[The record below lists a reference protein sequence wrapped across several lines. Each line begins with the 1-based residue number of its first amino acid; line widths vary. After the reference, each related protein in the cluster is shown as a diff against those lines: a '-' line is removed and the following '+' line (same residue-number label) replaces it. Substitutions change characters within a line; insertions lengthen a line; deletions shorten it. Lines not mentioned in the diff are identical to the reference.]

1 MSMDT
6 QIDVLCVEDNKQIR
20 DLLTTVLPQ
29 ECAKIHVKTLPTPR
43 DALENLTNTAPDC
56 IVSDYEMPGMH
67 GIEFLRTVRE
77 SYPDLPF
84 ILYTGRGSEA
94 VASEAVSAGVT
105 DYLQKESSPEHYEL
119 LAARIETAVDKYRTE
134 NELTRKNEL
143 FNKVQDLAS
152 IGAWEW
158 DPQAQTGYYSD
169 GVRDIYEIDH
179 RPDVLPERDIDEFY
193 HPDDRD
199 TIKDA
204 FTEAVE
210 TGRTYDIELR
220 LDLDDTTKWVRTRGE
235 PEFEDGECVRVR
247 GTIRD
252 ITTRRIREQKLSQVA
267 RQMQE
272 LVTATTKKESAQ
284 IAISAAA
291 DIIDGSLSG
300 VHLVNHAESAM
311 EPVATADQVD
321 DVFEHP
327 PTYRRDAPDGSR
339 SSVVWSV
346 YERDN
351 PVYIDNISKSDRI
364 LESAPAQSALIYP
377 ITGHGVFVV
386 SDQQANA
393 FETIDRQ
400 LAEIISAS
408 LVEAFNRIETQQQ
421 QQRRAARVEELHD
434 IQLALNQAKSIDQ
447 VADIVVTRAHGVLGF
462 PLASLRRYDE
472 DVGGLVPVAM
482 NESARQV
489 FSDRPVFR
497 PGDGSFNWDVYETG
511 QRTVIDN
518 ISEFSRAV
526 DQETPLENLMIFPL
540 GDFGTLSVGATNTA
554 VFDETDILLGQLLA
568 ETAEAT
574 IAQLQHQQQVEKQR
588 DQLQDKA
595 TRLEKLTATM
605 SHDLRNR
612 LQAIS
617 GRIQLAQ
624 QTDDSEHLPAA
635 ADAADRAEK
644 LLDDLVTIAHS
655 EQQQHNAE
663 TISVEAVAAE
673 AWETVSTSE
682 ASLVIETDSYIHA
695 DRRQLHQLFENVFDN
710 AVKHNNEKVIVRVGE
725 THNGLFIEDDGT
737 GLPMDDQERIFDA
750 GYSNHEEGT
759 GLGLQIIK
767 RIAETHGWMVSPTE
781 SADGGARFEITG
793 IEFLTSSPS

>member
-1 MSMDT
+1 MRKDT
-6 QIDVLCVEDNKQIR
+6 PINVFYVEDNKQLR
-20 DLLTTVLPQ
+20 DLLATVLPQ
-29 ECAKIHVKTLPTPR
+29 ECTEIRVETLPTPR
-43 DALENLTNTAPDC
+43 DALENLTSTAPDC
-56 IVSDYEMPGMH
+56 IVSDYEMPGMD
-67 GIEFLRTVRE
+67 GIEFLRNVRE

-84 ILYTGRGSEA
+84 ILYTGKGSET
-94 VASEAVSAGVT
+94 VASEAISAGVT

-119 LAARIETAVDKYRTE
+119 LATRIETAVDKHRTE
-134 NELTRKNEL
+134 TELTRKNDL
-143 FNKVQDLAS
+143 FSEVQELAS

-158 DPQAQTGYYSD
+158 NPQTQTGYYSD

-179 RPDVLPERDIDEFY
+179 QPDPSPDKDIDEFY
-193 HPDDRD
+193 HPDDRE
-199 TIKDA
+199 TIRDA

-210 TGRTYDIELR
+210 TGRTYDIEVR
-220 LDLDDTTKWVRTRGE
+220 LDVDDTTKWVRTRGE
-235 PEFEDGECVRVR
+235 PEFKNGECVRVR
-247 GTIRD
+247 GTIQD
-252 ITTRRIREQKLSQVA
+252 ITAQRIREQKLSQVA
-267 RQMQE
+267 RQIQE
-272 LVTATTKKESAQ
+272 LVTATTTKESAQ
-284 IAISAAA
+284 IATSAAA

-300 VHLVNHAESAM
+300 VHLANPAENTM
-311 EPVATADQVD
+311 EPVATADPVD
-321 DVFEHP
+321 NVFEHP

-339 SSVVWSV
+339 SSIIWSV
-346 YERDN
+346 YETDT
-351 PVYIDNISKSDRI
+351 PIYIDNTR
-364 LESAPAQSALIYP
+364 ESERVTEATPAQSALIYP

-386 SDQQANA
+386 SDQQPNA
-393 FETIDRQ
+393 FDTVDKQ

-408 LVEAFNRIETQQQ
+408 LAEALNRIETQQQ
-421 QQRRAARVEELHD
+421 QQQRAARVEELHD
-434 IQLALNQAKSIDQ
+434 IQLALNQAKSIEQ

-462 PLASLRRYDE
+462 PLAILRRYDE

-482 NESARQV
+482 NESAKQV
-489 FSDRPVFR
+489 FNDRPVFR
-497 PGDGSFNWDVYETG
+497 PGDGSFNWEVYETG
-511 QRTVIDN
+511 QRTVVDDV
-518 ISEFSRAV
+518 SEFSRAV
-526 DQETPLENLMIFPL
+526 DQETSLENLMIFPL
-540 GDFGTLSVGATNTA
+540 GDFGTLSVGATDTA
-554 VFDETDILLGQLLA
+554 MFDETDIRLGQLLA

-574 IAQLQHQQQVEKQR
+574 IAQLQHQQQVQQQR

-595 TRLEKLTATM
+595 TRLEKFTTTM

-612 LQAIS
+612 LQAVS

-655 EQQQHNAE
+655 EQQQYNAE